1 MRHLHM
7 SIRAVITLMEA
18 HLLMEAPQMLRSCDL
33 YARRSLRPGRDA
45 YLSQYKLLQSSC
57 LTSDLERCLRSA

>member
-18 HLLMEAPQMLRSCDL
+18 HLLMEAPQMLRCCDL
-33 YARRSLRPGRDA
+33 HARRNLRPGRDA
-45 YLSQYKLLQSSC
+45 YLSQYKVLQSSC
-57 LTSDLERCLRSA
+57 LTSDLKRCLRSA